1 MRTRRVHGVI
11 EALITDKNARQ
22 VLTVRRR
29 SSKGLNLMHNYTPPA
44 PIAGN
49 AQRPFIIPSCLECG
63 FFDTYEAANSCIQWI
78 GSGSP
83 VDWLSFMRDELTAKG
98 YRCIPHGAEQPLAK
112 FADGQTY
119 KANDP
124 LWQQAL
130 LISVAL
136 PPDVILI
143 DLDGYKE
150 NATTVAEIANALGI
164 TEAQLDEAKVQERTE
179 TRSIHWLFQVPHG
192 HRIKAATSEWL
203 PSVDIKVGNNNGLV
217 NVKPYKAYSFPDVK
231 NIPVLDMNKIHTLFP
246 IKSDFPNIPLIAPV
260 EVSEPTKAG
269 MVLLDE
275 VIHQLAKCGEGSR
288 NDALNNTAVRL
299 GHYIAGGEFPKE
311 LAVSRLLETA
321 KEIGLTENEAHRT
334 IQSGLRKGMSEPQK
348 LPMTAAEIFAQPIKP
363 PALGGEYL
371 PFESLTVRPT
381 QLLNDHLADARIMIT
396 SSFERLA
403 TFEGSPH
410 WWNGREWQIVEERML
425 RRYVGELI
433 GGDQL
438 AKASKTR
445 IDSTMSVMLD
455 HVPMLGRLNSP
466 STLVFFRNGAF
477 NPKTGNVLPHD
488 PINKN
493 SRTLSVDYDPTAV
506 APTWQNWLSDIFS
519 NEPERIS
526 LLQEIM
532 GWILCRDNLGIEKAA
547 IMIGPTRSG
556 KGTIIHI
563 IESLLEEAKCVFPL
577 PQLDD
582 KKVLASMRECNVAI
596 DPEAASPS
604 SKNARQIVGIFKS
617 ITANDAISIQLLYKQ
632 QTWQGP
638 LDCKLLL
645 AANSVPTMWDDSA
658 ATANRWIPLLFD
670 RSFLGKEDPTL
681 RNRLKTELQGIAA
694 WALQGLHRLIVQ
706 GQFTMPLSSK
716 NELTNMIQSGSP
728 VEQFIEDCLSF
739 GTDCRVSETSL
750 WTAYRAWTTKT
761 GHVEMKRTNM
771 MKAIEDATRSKSVV
785 RKPSIRIEGVTH
797 RGFEGISI
805 NTVPL
810 SANVYPFADHH

>member
-1 MRTRRVHGVI
+1 M
-11 EALITDKNARQ
+11 N
-22 VLTVRRR
+22 
-29 SSKGLNLMHNYTPPA
+29 NYTPPA
-44 PIAGN
+44 PIL
-49 AQRPFIIPSCLECG
+49 RPFIIPSCLECG
-63 FFDTYEAANSCIQWI
+63 WFDTYEAAKFSAELI

-83 VDWLSFMRDELTAKG
+83 VDWLSFMRDDLTAKG

-112 FADGQTY
+112 YIDGQTY
-119 KANDP
+119 PASGP
-124 LWQQAL
+124 LWQKAE

-150 NATTVAEIANALGI
+150 NAATVAEIANALGI

-217 NVKPYKAYSFPDVK
+217 NVKPHKAYSFPDVK
-231 NIPVLDMNKIHTLFP
+231 NIPMLDMDKINIPLP
-246 IKSDFPNIPLIAPV
+246 VRSDFPNIPLIAAI

-269 MVLLDE
+269 MVKLDE
-275 VIHQLAKCGEGSR
+275 MIHQLAKCGEGDR
-288 NDALNNTAVRL
+288 NHTLNNTAVRL
-299 GHYIAGGEFPKE
+299 GHYVAGGELPKE
-311 LAVSRLLETA
+311 LAVSRMLETA
-321 KEIGLTENEAHRT
+321 KEIGLTEHEAQRT
-334 IQSGLRKGMSEPQK
+334 IQSGLKKGMSEPQK
-348 LPMTAAEIFAQPIKP
+348 LPITAAEIFAQPIKP
-363 PALGGEYL
+363 PAAGGEYL

-381 QLLNDHLADARIMIT
+381 QLINDHLADARIMIT

-403 TFEGSPH
+403 TFEGAPH
-410 WWNGREWQIVEERML
+410 WWNGREWQIIEERML
-425 RRYVGELI
+425 RRYVGQLI
-433 GGDQL
+433 GEDQQ
-438 AKASKTR
+438 AKGSKQR
-445 IDSTMSVMLD
+445 IESTMSVMLD
-455 HVPMLGRLNSP
+455 HVPMLERLNSP

-477 NPKTGNVLPHD
+477 NPKTGDLLPHD

-493 SRTLSVDYDPTAV
+493 SRTLSVDYDPTVV
-506 APTWQNWLSDIFS
+506 APIWRNWLLDIFS

-532 GWILCRDNLGIEKAA
+532 GWTLCRDNLGIEKAA

-556 KGTIIHI
+556 KGTIIKI
-563 IESLLEEAKCVFPL
+563 IESLLGEAKCVFPL
-577 PQLDD
+577 PELNNN
-582 KKVLASMRECNVAI
+582 KVLASMRECNVAI

-632 QTWQGP
+632 QPWQGP
-638 LDCKLLL
+638 LGCKLIL

-658 ATANRWIPLLFD
+658 ATANRWIPLCFD

-681 RNRLKTELQGIAA
+681 LNRLKTELQGIAV
-694 WALQGLHRLIVQ
+694 WALQGLQRLIVQ
-706 GQFTMPLSSK
+706 GQFTMPFSSK
-716 NELTNMIQSGSP
+716 NELSNMVQGGSP

-739 GTDCRVSETSL
+739 GTDCRVSESSL
-750 WTAYRAWTTKT
+750 WTAYRAWTTRT

-771 MKAIEDATRSKSVV
+771 MKAIEDATRSKSVA
-785 RKPSIRIEGVTH
+785 RKPSIRIGDVTH
-797 RGFEGISI
+797 RGFEGLSI

-810 SANVYPFADHH
+810 IANVFPFADRH